1 MGNITGNS
9 QIINHGPD
17 DLFIGDNEFA
27 SEVLSLA
34 AATTA
39 KDGYVLVRN
48 GASGKLE
55 LANDVSGQC
64 FVLATRDDL
73 VNTNTSG
80 GAAMDFYVRVCIA
93 GKVKKSGITV
103 AGTALTAA
111 QADTLRASG
120 ILALDVTNIGK
131 QDNQ

>member
-17 DLFIGDNEFA
+17 NLFIGDNEFA

-39 KDGYVLVRN
+39 KDGYILKRN
-48 GASGKLE
+48 SSNGKLE
-55 LANDVSGQC
+55 LANDVDGQC

-73 VNTNTSG
+73 VNTSG
-80 GAAMDFYVRVCIA
+80 SDAMDFYVRVCIT
-93 GKVKKSGITV
+93 GKVKKSGVTV

-111 QADTLRASG
+111 QADALRASG

>member
-34 AATTA
+34 TATTA
-39 KDGYVLVRN
+39 KDGYILKRN
-48 GASGKLE
+48 SSNGKLE
-55 LANDVSGQC
+55 LANNVDGQC

-73 VNTNTSG
+73 INTSG
-80 GAAMDFYVRVCIA
+80 SAAMDFYVRVCIT
-93 GKVKKSGITV
+93 GKVKKSGVTV

-111 QADTLRASG
+111 QADALRASG

>member
-39 KDGYVLVRN
+39 KDGYILKRN
-48 GASGKLE
+48 SANGKLE
-55 LANDVSGQC
+55 LANDIDGQC

-73 VNTNTSG
+73 VNTSG
-80 GAAMDFYVRVCIA
+80 SAATDFYVRVCIT
-93 GKVKKSGITV
+93 GKVKKSGVTV

-111 QADTLRASG
+111 QADALRASG

>member
-39 KDGYVLVRN
+39 KDGYILKRN
-48 GASGKLE
+48 SVNGKLE
-55 LANDVSGQC
+55 LANDVDGQR

-73 VNTNTSG
+73 VNTSDS
-80 GAAMDFYVRVCIA
+80 AAMDFYVRVCIT
-93 GKVKKSGITV
+93 GKVKKSGVTV

-111 QADTLRASG
+111 QADALRASG

>member
-9 QIINHGPD
+9 QIINHRPD

-39 KDGYVLVRN
+39 KDGYVLKRN
-48 GASGKLE
+48 SSNGKLE
-55 LANDVSGQC
+55 LANDVDGQC

-73 VNTNTSG
+73 INTSG
-80 GAAMDFYVRVCIA
+80 SAAMDFYVRVCIT
-93 GKVKKSGITV
+93 GKVKKSGVTV

-111 QADTLRASG
+111 QADALRASG

>member
-48 GASGKLE
+48 NMSGKLE

-73 VNTNTSG
+73 VNTNSG
-80 GAAMDFYVRVCIA
+80 VAMDFYVRVCIA

-111 QADTLRASG
+111 QADALRASG

>member
-39 KDGYVLVRN
+39 KDGYILKRN
-48 GASGKLE
+48 SSNGKLE
-55 LANDVSGQC
+55 LANDVDGQC
-64 FVLATRDDL
+64 FVLATRDNL
-73 VNTNTSG
+73 VNTSG
-80 GAAMDFYVRVCIA
+80 SAAMDFYVRVCIT
-93 GKVKKSGITV
+93 GKVKKSGVTV

-111 QADTLRASG
+111 QADALRASG

>member
-9 QIINHGPD
+9 QIINHRPD
-17 DLFIGDNEFA
+17 NLFIGDNEFA

-39 KDGYVLVRN
+39 KDGYVLKRN
-48 GASGKLE
+48 SSNGKLE
-55 LANDVSGQC
+55 LANDVDGQC

-73 VNTNTSG
+73 VNTSG
-80 GAAMDFYVRVCIA
+80 SAAMDFYVRVCIT
-93 GKVKKSGITV
+93 GKVKKSGVTV

-111 QADTLRASG
+111 QADALRASG

>member
-1 MGNITGNS
+1 MGKITGNS

-39 KDGYVLVRN
+39 KDGYILKRN
-48 GASGKLE
+48 SSNGKLE
-55 LANDVSGQC
+55 LANDVDGQC

-73 VNTNTSG
+73 VNTSG
-80 GAAMDFYVRVCIA
+80 SAAMDFYVRVCIT
-93 GKVKKSGITV
+93 GKVKKSGVTV

-111 QADTLRASG
+111 QADALRASG

>member
-39 KDGYVLVRN
+39 KDGYVLKRN
-48 GASGKLE
+48 SSNGKLE
-55 LANDVSGQC
+55 LANDVDGQC
-64 FVLATRDDL
+64 FVLATRDNL
-73 VNTNTSG
+73 VNTSSS
-80 GAAMDFYVRVCIA
+80 AAMDFYVRVCIT

-103 AGTALTAA
+103 TGTALTAA
-111 QADTLRASG
+111 QADALRASG

>member
-39 KDGYVLVRN
+39 KDGYILKRN
-48 GASGKLE
+48 SVSGKLE
-55 LANDVSGQC
+55 LANDVDGQC
-64 FVLATRDDL
+64 FVLATRNDL
-73 VNTNTSG
+73 VNTSG
-80 GAAMDFYVRVCIA
+80 SAATDFYVRVCIT
-93 GKVKKSGITV
+93 GKVKKSGVTV

-111 QADTLRASG
+111 QADALRASG

>member
-34 AATTA
+34 ATTTA
-39 KDGYVLVRN
+39 KDGYILKRN
-48 GASGKLE
+48 SANGKLE
-55 LANDVSGQC
+55 LANDVDGQC

-73 VNTNTSG
+73 VNTSG
-80 GAAMDFYVRVCIA
+80 SAAMDFYVRVCIT
-93 GKVKKSGITV
+93 GKVKKSGVTV

-111 QADTLRASG
+111 QADALRASG

>member
-1 MGNITGNS
+1 MGSITGNS

-39 KDGYVLVRN
+39 KDGYILKRN
-48 GASGKLE
+48 SANGKLE
-55 LANDVSGQC
+55 LANDVDGQC

-73 VNTNTSG
+73 VNTSG
-80 GAAMDFYVRVCIA
+80 SAAMDFYVRVCIT
-93 GKVKKSGITV
+93 GKVKKSGVTV

-111 QADTLRASG
+111 QADALRASG

>member
-9 QIINHGPD
+9 QIINHEPD

-34 AATTA
+34 ATTTA
-39 KDGYVLVRN
+39 KDGYILKRN
-48 GASGKLE
+48 SANGKLE
-55 LANDVSGQC
+55 LANDVDGQC
-64 FVLATRDDL
+64 FVLATRNDL
-73 VNTNTSG
+73 VNTSG
-80 GAAMDFYVRVCIA
+80 SAAMDFYVRVCIT
-93 GKVKKSGITV
+93 GKVKKSGVTV

-111 QADTLRASG
+111 QADALRASG

>member
-48 GASGKLE
+48 NMSGKLE

-73 VNTNTSG
+73 VNTNSG
-80 GAAMDFYVRVCIA
+80 VAMDFYVRVCIA
-93 GKVKKSGITV
+93 GKVKKSGVTV

>member
-39 KDGYVLVRN
+39 KDGYILKRN
-48 GASGKLE
+48 SSNGKLE
-55 LANDVSGQC
+55 LANDVDGQC

-73 VNTNTSG
+73 VNTSG
-80 GAAMDFYVRVCIA
+80 SAAMDFYVRVCIT
-93 GKVKKSGITV
+93 GKVKKSGVTV

>member
-34 AATTA
+34 ATTTA
-39 KDGYVLVRN
+39 KDGYILKRN
-48 GASGKLE
+48 SSNGKLE
-55 LANDVSGQC
+55 LANDVDGQC

-73 VNTNTSG
+73 VNTSDS
-80 GAAMDFYVRVCIA
+80 AAMDFYVRVCIT
-93 GKVKKSGITV
+93 GKVKKSGVTV

-111 QADTLRASG
+111 QADALRASG
-120 ILALDVTNIGK
+120 ILALGVTNIGK

>member
-27 SEVLSLA
+27 GEVLSLA
-34 AATTA
+34 ADTAA
-39 KDGYVLVRN
+39 KDGYVLARN

-55 LANDVSGQC
+55 LASDVSGQR
-64 FVLATRDDL
+64 FVLASRGGL
-73 VNTNTSG
+73 VNTNASG

-93 GKVKKSGITV
+93 GKVKKSGVTV

-111 QADTLRASG
+111 QADALRASG
-120 ILALDVTNIGK
+120 ILALDVANIGK

>member
-39 KDGYVLVRN
+39 KDGYILKRN
-48 GASGKLE
+48 SVNGKLE
-55 LANDVSGQC
+55 LANDVDGQR

-73 VNTNTSG
+73 VNTSDS
-80 GAAMDFYVRVCIA
+80 AAMDFYVRVCIT
-93 GKVKKSGITV
+93 GKVKKSGVTV
-103 AGTALTAA
+103 AGTALTAV
-111 QADTLRASG
+111 QADALRASG

>member
-34 AATTA
+34 ATTTA
-39 KDGYVLVRN
+39 KDGYILKRN
-48 GASGKLE
+48 SSNGKLE
-55 LANDVSGQC
+55 LANDVDGQC

-73 VNTNTSG
+73 VNTSG
-80 GAAMDFYVRVCIA
+80 SAAMDFYVRVCIT
-93 GKVKKSGITV
+93 GKVKKSGVTV

-111 QADTLRASG
+111 QADALRASG

>member
-39 KDGYVLVRN
+39 KDGYILKRN
-48 GASGKLE
+48 SVNGKLE
-55 LANDVSGQC
+55 LANDVDGQR

-73 VNTNTSG
+73 VNASD

-93 GKVKKSGITV
+93 GKVKKSGVTV

-111 QADTLRASG
+111 QADALRASG

>member
-9 QIINHGPD
+9 QIINHGSD

-39 KDGYVLVRN
+39 KDGYILKRN
-48 GASGKLE
+48 SSNGKLE
-55 LANDVSGQC
+55 LANDVDGQC

-73 VNTNTSG
+73 VNTSG
-80 GAAMDFYVRVCIA
+80 SAAMDFYVRVCIT
-93 GKVKKSGITV
+93 GKVKKSGVTV

-111 QADTLRASG
+111 QADALRASG

>member
-39 KDGYVLVRN
+39 KDGYILKRN
-48 GASGKLE
+48 SSNGKLE
-55 LANDVSGQC
+55 LANDVDGQC

-73 VNTNTSG
+73 VNTSG
-80 GAAMDFYVRVCIA
+80 GAAMDFYVRVCIT

-111 QADTLRASG
+111 QADALRASG

>member
-1 MGNITGNS
+1 MENITGNS

-17 DLFIGDNEFA
+17 NLFIGDNEVA

-48 GASGKLE
+48 SASGKLE
-55 LANDVSGQC
+55 LANAVSGQC

-73 VNTNTSG
+73 VNTSG
-80 GAAMDFYVRVCIA
+80 SAAMDFYVRVCIT
-93 GKVKKSGITV
+93 GKVKKSGVTV

-111 QADTLRASG
+111 QADALRASG

>member
-27 SEVLSLA
+27 SEV
-34 AATTA
+34 
-39 KDGYVLVRN
+39 
-48 GASGKLE
+48 
-55 LANDVSGQC
+55 
-64 FVLATRDDL
+64 
-73 VNTNTSG
+73 
-80 GAAMDFYVRVCIA
+80 
-93 GKVKKSGITV
+93 KKSGVTV

-111 QADTLRASG
+111 QADALRASG

>member
-39 KDGYVLVRN
+39 KDGYILKRN
-48 GASGKLE
+48 SSNGKLE
-55 LANDVSGQC
+55 LANDVDGQC
-64 FVLATRDDL
+64 FVLATRDEL
-73 VNTNTSG
+73 VNTSG
-80 GAAMDFYVRVCIA
+80 SAAMDFYVRVCIT
-93 GKVKKSGITV
+93 GKVKKSSVTV

-111 QADTLRASG
+111 QADALRASG

>member
-39 KDGYVLVRN
+39 KDGYILKRN
-48 GASGKLE
+48 SSNGKLE
-55 LANDVSGQC
+55 LANDVDGQC

-73 VNTNTSG
+73 VNTSG
-80 GAAMDFYVRVCIA
+80 SATMDFYVRVCIT
-93 GKVKKSGITV
+93 GKVKKSGVTV

-111 QADTLRASG
+111 QADALRASG

>member
-34 AATTA
+34 ATTTA
-39 KDGYVLVRN
+39 KDGYILKRN
-48 GASGKLE
+48 SVNGKLE
-55 LANDVSGQC
+55 LANDVDGQR
-64 FVLATRDDL
+64 FVLATRDSL
-73 VNTNTSG
+73 VNTSDS
-80 GAAMDFYVRVCIA
+80 AAMDFYVRVCIT
-93 GKVKKSGITV
+93 GKVKKSGVTV

-111 QADTLRASG
+111 QADALRASG

>member
-9 QIINHGPD
+9 QIINHEPD

-34 AATTA
+34 ATTTA
-39 KDGYVLVRN
+39 KDGYILKRN
-48 GASGKLE
+48 SANGKLE
-55 LANDVSGQC
+55 LANDVDGQC

-73 VNTNTSG
+73 VNTNGS
-80 GAAMDFYVRVCIA
+80 AAMDFYVRVCIT
-93 GKVKKSGITV
+93 GKVKKSGVTV

-111 QADTLRASG
+111 QADALRASG

>member
-39 KDGYVLVRN
+39 KDGYILKRN
-48 GASGKLE
+48 SANGKLE
-55 LANDVSGQC
+55 LANDVNGQC

-73 VNTNTSG
+73 VNTSG
-80 GAAMDFYVRVCIA
+80 SAAMDFYVRVCIT
-93 GKVKKSGITV
+93 GKVKKSGVTV

-111 QADTLRASG
+111 QADALRASG
-120 ILALDVTNIGK
+120 ILAIDVTNIGK

>member
-34 AATTA
+34 ATTTA
-39 KDGYVLVRN
+39 KDGYILKRN
-48 GASGKLE
+48 SANGKLE
-55 LANDVSGQC
+55 LANDVEGQC

-73 VNTNTSG
+73 VNTSDS
-80 GAAMDFYVRVCIA
+80 AAMDFYVRVCIT
-93 GKVKKSGITV
+93 GKVKKSGVTV

-111 QADTLRASG
+111 QADALRASG

>member
-39 KDGYVLVRN
+39 KDGYILKRN
-48 GASGKLE
+48 SANGKLE
-55 LANDVSGQC
+55 LANDVDGQC

-73 VNTNTSG
+73 VNTSSS
-80 GAAMDFYVRVCIA
+80 AAMDFYVRVCIT
-93 GKVKKSGITV
+93 GKVKKSGVTV

-111 QADTLRASG
+111 QADALRASG

-131 QDNQ
+131 KDNQ

>member
-34 AATTA
+34 ATTTA
-39 KDGYVLVRN
+39 KDGYILKRN
-48 GASGKLE
+48 SANGKLE
-55 LANDVSGQC
+55 LANDVDGQC

-73 VNTNTSG
+73 VNTSG
-80 GAAMDFYVRVCIA
+80 SAAMDFYVRVCIT
-93 GKVKKSGITV
+93 GKVKKSGVTV
-103 AGTALTAA
+103 AGTALTAV
-111 QADTLRASG
+111 QADALRASG

>member
-34 AATTA
+34 ATTTA
-39 KDGYVLVRN
+39 KDGYILKRN
-48 GASGKLE
+48 SVNGKLE
-55 LANDVSGQC
+55 LANDVDGQR

-73 VNTNTSG
+73 VNTSDS
-80 GAAMDFYVRVCIA
+80 AAMDFYVRVCIT
-93 GKVKKSGITV
+93 GKVKKSGVTV
-103 AGTALTAA
+103 AGTALTAV
-111 QADTLRASG
+111 QADALRASG

>member
-34 AATTA
+34 ATTTA
-39 KDGYVLVRN
+39 KDGYILKRN
-48 GASGKLE
+48 SVNGKLE
-55 LANDVSGQC
+55 LANDVNGQC

-73 VNTNTSG
+73 INTSG
-80 GAAMDFYVRVCIA
+80 SAAMDFYVRVCIT
-93 GKVKKSGITV
+93 GKVKKSGVTV

-111 QADTLRASG
+111 QADALRASG

>member
-34 AATTA
+34 ATTTA
-39 KDGYVLVRN
+39 KDGYILKRN
-48 GASGKLE
+48 SANGKLE
-55 LANDVSGQC
+55 LANDVDGQC
-64 FVLATRDDL
+64 FVLATRNDL
-73 VNTNTSG
+73 VNTSG
-80 GAAMDFYVRVCIA
+80 SAAMDFYVRVCIT
-93 GKVKKSGITV
+93 GKVKKSGVTV

-111 QADTLRASG
+111 QADALRASG

>member
-39 KDGYVLVRN
+39 KDGYILKRN
-48 GASGKLE
+48 SSNGKLE
-55 LANDVSGQC
+55 LANDVDGQC

-73 VNTNTSG
+73 VNTSG
-80 GAAMDFYVRVCIA
+80 SAAMDFYVRVCIT
-93 GKVKKSGITV
+93 GKVKKSGVTV
-103 AGTALTAA
+103 AGTALTVA
-111 QADTLRASG
+111 QSDALRASG

>member
-39 KDGYVLVRN
+39 KDGYILKRN
-48 GASGKLE
+48 SSNGKLE
-55 LANDVSGQC
+55 LANDVDGQC
-64 FVLATRDDL
+64 FVLATRDNL
-73 VNTNTSG
+73 VNTIGST
-80 GAAMDFYVRVCIA
+80 AMDFYVRVCIT
-93 GKVKKSGITV
+93 GKVKKSGVTV

-111 QADTLRASG
+111 QADALRASG

>member
-17 DLFIGDNEFA
+17 NLFIGDNEFA

-39 KDGYVLVRN
+39 KDGYVLKRN
-48 GASGKLE
+48 NSNGKLE
-55 LANDVSGQC
+55 LANDVDGQC

-73 VNTNTSG
+73 VNTSG
-80 GAAMDFYVRVCIA
+80 SAAMDFYVRVCIT
-93 GKVKKSGITV
+93 GKVKKSGVTV

-111 QADTLRASG
+111 QADALRASG